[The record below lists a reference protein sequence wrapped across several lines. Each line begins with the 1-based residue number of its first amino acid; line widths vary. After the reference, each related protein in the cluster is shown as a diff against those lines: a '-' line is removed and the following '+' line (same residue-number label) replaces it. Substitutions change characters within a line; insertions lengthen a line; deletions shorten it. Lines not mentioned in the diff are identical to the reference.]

1 MMYSKCNWLFPRI
14 EMETT
19 LHFWLRTYWVWFNGC
34 KVLRGHALI
43 DASMQTLQVVQLW
56 LGMKAVTKCQKQ
68 SLIDTHLWERWCA
81 RRDWSKATEA
91 IMLKPLKSAP
101 KSLQRMI
108 FKLQKYNLQ
117 MKYNKGRRY
126 SWQTHSTMQKSTP
139 VNLHKTW
146 RMWITQVLCTQWR
159 SIACSNSN
167 MPQHFYKC
175 YRKFFGVD
183 GQRVSQMF
191 QRVYNPTMA
200 RMNWHRKT
208 SLCSSLVIPSLMMM
222 AVARARHIGTEGS
235 ALGEPGTPS
244 PCKYVH
250 CAERIDLQQQHL
262 FSPLGQP
269 WKRATFTTWGGGAP
283 MG

>member
-175 YRKFFGVD
+175 YRNSSVW
-183 GQRVSQMF
+183 
-191 QRVYNPTMA
+191 MA
-200 RMNWHRKT
+200 REKSDVPESIQPYFGQDELTPQDKFVFKSGH
-208 SLCSSLVIPSLMMM
+208 SFCDDDDGS
-222 AVARARHIGTEGS
+222 GT
-235 ALGEPGTPS
+235 
-244 PCKYVH
+244 C
-250 CAERIDLQQQHL
+250 
-262 FSPLGQP
+262 
-269 WKRATFTTWGGGAP
+269 
-283 MG
+283 